1 MNNRINNS
9 LMAALLLIWC
19 LGGALPVTAQ
29 DSQPTNTVTG
39 KYPMRIY
46 GFVKFEA
53 LFDNSEVAQ
62 GDWLLF
68 VRPGDSPEAG
78 QEVFSMNARHSRVGV
93 QIDCSSAADFGKI
106 TALIEADFAGGFPNS
121 GTAVRQPRMRLR
133 HAWVDVSNHIWEVRF
148 GQDWALISSPFPNTT
163 SFVVGAGKGNLWMR
177 FPQVRGTVKVGSA
190 RFALS
195 LNRPMAGNIKY
206 DDYANGSFDFVG
218 DGERTGLPW
227 IMWRHWIKAGPVALS
242 ASGHYGRERIL
253 DLSDDPHGLTSFS
266 INANS
271 VVEQG
276 AASITVSGFYG
287 ENLNSFFGGVFQGFT
302 RGIESVSNVRSNGG
316 WAQLVLRLSPTW
328 AMTLGGGLD
337 NPKDSDM
344 VPGMRSRNEWLF
356 SNVSFT
362 PAPPLRLMLE
372 AQHLRTSFLEGETGE
387 NTRIQF
393 VTYLKF

>member
-1 MNNRINNS
+1 MNNRIYNS
-9 LMAALLLIWC
+9 FVAALPLVWLLI
-19 LGGALPVTAQ
+19 GALPVTAQ
-29 DSQPTNTVTG
+29 DSQPTNSVVA
-39 KYPMRIY
+39 KYPMRVY

-53 LFDNSEVAQ
+53 LIDNSEVAQ

-68 VRPGDSPEAG
+68 AGPGDSPEAG

-93 QIDCSSAADFGKI
+93 QIDCSSAADIGNI

-133 HAWVDVSNHIWEVRF
+133 HAWIDVSNPTWEVRF

-177 FPQVRGTVKVGSA
+177 FPQVRGTVKVGTA
-190 RFALS
+190 GFALS

-227 IMWRHWIKAGPVALS
+227 IMWRHWIEAGPVALS

-253 DLSDDPHGLTSFS
+253 DLSDDPHEVPSFS

-276 AASITVSGFYG
+276 PASITVSGFYG

-302 RGIESVSNVRSNGG
+302 KGLESISNIRSNGG
-316 WAQLVLRLSPTW
+316 WAQLLLRLSPAW

-337 NPKDSDM
+337 NPKDGDL
-344 VPGMRSRNEWLF
+344 VRGMRSRNDWVF
-356 SNVSFT
+356 SNVSFR

-372 AQHLRTSFLEGETGE
+372 AQYLRTSFLESETGE